1 MIKRFSIIIL
11 ILFVSFLGC
20 EKDQLGIFT
29 KKNRLTQSKWRI
41 KTFINNSSNNVF
53 NAGNLQYKFEDNGDY
68 IVTDEDLRQHYS
80 TWEFVENGE
89 YIRIGNNTF
98 KVKIISNR
106 LLGLRYGDVEIFYV
120 PVN

>member
-1 MIKRFSIIIL
+1 M
-11 ILFVSFLGC
+11 GC